1 MISGTP
7 GGSTIIS
14 GTPGGKGR
22 RGCTMHSKHIT
33 HNGISLSHREKSL
46 YWSSNSLLHRPTIRR
61 SQLDGSGIE
70 VVLEAACI
78 G

>member
-1 MISGTP
+1 MILGTP
-7 GGSTIIS
+7 GENQIHQGE
-14 GTPGGKGR
+14 R
-22 RGCTMHSKHIT
+22 RGGCTMHSKHIA
-33 HNGISLSHREKSL
+33 HNGISLSRREKSL
-46 YWSSNSLLHRPTIRR
+46 YWSCHSLHPTIRR